1 MKTLLHQPIGLL
13 MALIML
19 IVLFVL
25 PQASQ
30 ARVFISDGSGGGPGG
45 GAEGDPLD
53 SNDYS
58 GGGGGGNVHERHI
71 VPRDS
76 DLVLFDSIASS
87 GTLMLRVEIIDDVP
101 VFFIYIISGGQVAV
115 EASHDR

>member
-1 MKTLLHQPIGLL
+1 MKTLLHKPIGLL

-19 IVLFVL
+19 MVLFVL

-30 ARVFISDGSGGGPGG
+30 AKVFLSDGSGGGPGG

-58 GGGGGGNVHERHI
+58 GGGDDGNVHERRI
-71 VPRDS
+71 IPRDS
-76 DLVLFDSIASS
+76 DLVLFDAIASS
-87 GTLMLRVEIIDDVP
+87 ETLMLRVEFIDDVP
-101 VFFIYIISGGQVAV
+101 VFFIYIISSGQAAA